1 MSQGWGTQPQKGSPE
16 AWVGRWWEWG
26 RGQRAVLGGFVA
38 KPAFPQCPLLSLLH
52 SLPPVSRCTQP
63 LYLLGSV
70 IATKYLLQPPPKQ
83 EYLELA
89 DFGWA
94 ALVTFLLS
102 DAR

>member
-1 MSQGWGTQPQKGSPE
+1 MYSAS
-16 AWVGRWWEWG
+16 
-26 RGQRAVLGGFVA
+26 
-38 KPAFPQCPLLSLLH
+38 
-52 SLPPVSRCTQP
+52 
-63 LYLLGSV
+63 LLGSV

-102 DAR
+102 DAH